1 MAQLTN
7 AQYEVIE
14 RAVIDGTRIAAR
26 RSGRRESI
34 FIPQRLRII
43 DGREAIEGRNPT
55 TGHGLT
61 IFLDELESIEVVR

>member
-7 AQYEVIE
+7 AQYDAIE

-34 FIPQRLRII
+34 FIPTRLRVI

-55 TGHGLT
+55 TGHDLT